1 MSSRSLSIIDISLIS
16 RYNFLPRIA
25 RLEAVSQCE
34 DPKWQRD
41 YGVNTFY
48 PQGTTCFT
56 DPSKG
61 RNCKRTER

>member
-1 MSSRSLSIIDISLIS
+1 M
-16 RYNFLPRIA
+16 PRIA

-61 RNCKRTER
+61 RKRTVRQ